1 MADLPI
7 TSDAGG
13 EPVVI
18 TGATSPYNTVRVD
31 SVGSILITQAGTTAA
46 ITQVSVGGSSVLLL
60 AANPL
65 RKSVVLCNQGVVTAL
80 YVAFAATCSTTLFTY
95 KTATGPNIFP
105 IILGYTGAISALAT
119 GGAVLVNI
127 TEIV

>member
-1 MADLPI
+1 VG
-7 TSDAGG
+7 TS
-13 EPVVI
+13 
-18 TGATSPYNTVRVD
+18 
-31 SVGSILITQAGTTAA
+31 TT
-46 ITQVSVGGSSVLLL
+46 LLL

-65 RKSVVLCNQGVVTAL
+65 RKSVIISNQGVVTAL
-80 YVAFAATCSTTLFTY
+80 YVAFAATCSATLFTY

-105 IILGYTGAISALAT
+105 VILGYTGAISAIET